1 MSKDLQSLFCQ
12 KRPLGTQRS
21 KGFQCLVLS
30 RKLISYQLTV
40 EMSILLEAEHK
51 PEQYIVVGGLCRKK
65 KEFRTRNKNGDEEDL
80 KKKAVV

>member
-65 KEFRTRNKNGDEEDL
+65 KEFRTRNKNDDEEDL
-80 KKKAVV
+80 KKKQ

>member
-1 MSKDLQSLFCQ
+1 
-12 KRPLGTQRS
+12 
-21 KGFQCLVLS
+21 
-30 RKLISYQLTV
+30 
-40 EMSILLEAEHK
+40 MSILLEAEHK